1 MITKNLSLVSVQMVT
16 SLCALTFYVQDFK
29 LMRFMPLMIDI
40 TKCPL
45 ALILA

>member
-1 MITKNLSLVSVQMVT
+1 MVT
-16 SLCALTFYVQDFK
+16 FLCVLTFYVQDCK
-29 LMRFMPLMIDI
+29 LMKFMPLMIDI